1 MHVSIRVQPKEIEV
15 CKDNPFQ
22 HDLLEREDFAA
33 TLAGVVDS
41 IEGPCV
47 LAIDATWG
55 AGKSTFLRL
64 WAQHLKNQG
73 FSVLEFNAWETDCA
87 EYPFIA
93 LSTALTEGLK
103 EVRPEKGGGTISDLA
118 VQAREVVLHITP
130 SLIKYAAGL
139 VMNGGDED
147 TIGNMLASYARKRM
161 RDHEESRRSVESF
174 REELQGIAG
183 ELRKDSGHPLVVIID
198 ELDRCRPS
206 YAVEFLEV
214 AKHLF
219 AVDDIVF
226 VLAVN
231 REQLEH
237 SVRNVYGSEI
247 DAGEYLR
254 RFFDVAI
261 RLPQPDPRKFIEVLF
276 RAANIDELI
285 EQEDA
290 ASREDCAIAKS
301 FLKAVFTETGLSLR
315 RIEQEVHHLSLVL
328 ASKEYLQLGLI
339 LAPAVMLLALKIVDK
354 ETYDRLASGEVDG
367 SNISDSVRAKL
378 MPYISHDIL
387 KNCVTGFIND
397 LDDPPPIY
405 EETIKV
411 MEQLSEK

>member
-1 MHVSIRVQPKEIEV
+1 MSIRVQPKEIEV
-15 CKDNPFQ
+15 RKDDPFQ

-33 TLAGVVDS
+33 TLTGVVDS

-73 FSVLEFNAWETDCA
+73 FSVLEFNAWETDYA

-93 LSTALTEGLK
+93 LSAALTEGLK
-103 EVRPEKGGGTISDLA
+103 EVRPEEGEGAVSKLA
-118 VQAREVVLHITP
+118 DQASKVVLHITP
-130 SLIKYAAGL
+130 SLIKYAAGA
-139 VMNGGDED
+139 VTNGGLGEA
-147 TIGNMLASYARKRM
+147 IGGMLASYAQKRM
-161 RDHEESRRSVESF
+161 RDHEESRRSIESF

-183 ELRKDSGHPLVVIID
+183 ELRKDSDHPLAVIID

-254 RFFDVAI
+254 RFFDVAV

-276 RAANIDELI
+276 QATNIDELI

-290 ASREDCAIAKS
+290 TSREDCAVAKS
-301 FLKAVFTETGLSLR
+301 FLRTVFTETGLSLR

-328 ASKEYLQLGLI
+328 ASKEYLQLGLV
-339 LAPAVMLLALKIVDK
+339 LAPAVMLLALKIVDR
-354 ETYDRLASGEVDG
+354 EAYDQLARGEIDG
-367 SNISDSVRAKL
+367 SRVAGSVRAKL
-378 MPYISHDIL
+378 MPYISNDAFE
-387 KNCVTGFIND
+387 NCVTGLIDN
-397 LDDPPPIY
+397 LTEPPHIY
-405 EETIKV
+405 RETIKV